1 MENWIVP
8 CILTCLALFLLL
20 VWVPVWRENRKK
32 K

>member
-1 MENWIVP
+1 MQNWIVP
-8 CILTCLALFLLL
+8 SILTGLSLFLLL